1 MGARL
6 STIYTYTFSVGAGS
20 GQKGSEAQRLV
31 RNIAMGLRGTEL
43 ARGRMHRACL
53 SLSLIVLTLGWAAC
67 SGSNNSGAASP
78 ATEQPTTALTTTAS
92 QPSPSAIRPTPPAGT
107 GSGSLL
113 GLSTATP
120 TSSSA
125 AASATPLSSQQLDQ
139 LSLTPDDL
147 PSGFAITGS
156 GPGGPELGRDVLA
169 SYQEEFQQR
178 DVTST
183 QSLQQ
188 TIIVIDLLGQY
199 KDTSSALS
207 GLKAVNAQSLN
218 QLLGS
223 VNLSAEAATI
233 PAISDDATAF
243 HFSGDTN
250 GTSIGGYMVLFHSGP
265 IATLILS
272 ASVKGSES
280 LQQTV
285 DLAQKQAQRLQVS
298 R

>member
-1 MGARL
+1 
-6 STIYTYTFSVGAGS
+6 
-20 GQKGSEAQRLV
+20 
-31 RNIAMGLRGTEL
+31 
-43 ARGRMHRACL
+43 MHRACL
-53 SLSLIVLTLGWAAC
+53 LLSLIALTLGGAAC
-67 SGSNNSGAASP
+67 SGSSNTPAST
-78 ATEQPTTALTTTAS
+78 ATDQPTAALTTTTA
-92 QPSPSAIRPTPPAGT
+92 PPSASAVRPTPQAGA

-113 GLSTATP
+113 GLSTATA
-120 TSSSA
+120 TSGAS
-125 AASATPLSSQQLDQ
+125 ASATPLSSQQLDR

-188 TIIVIDLLGQY
+188 TIIVIALLGQY
-199 KDTSSALS
+199 KDASSALS

-233 PAISDDATAF
+233 PAIGEDATAF

-250 GTSIGGYMVLFHSGP
+250 GTSIGGYMVLFHIGP
-265 IATLILS
+265 VATLILS

-280 LQQTV
+280 LPQTV
-285 DLAQKQAQRLQVS
+285 DLAQKQAQKLQAG
-298 R
+298 